1 MSVMLISV
9 AVSVYLEQ
17 TYAWASRISGAVIAL
32 IFALVLV
39 NTNII
44 PPHAELYDDIVWG
57 YVVPI
62 AIPLLLLQTNIVKI
76 WRETGRL
83 LVIFLIGA
91 AGTICG
97 ALIDRLCASRLC
109 HRWSAEGSSDDDR
122 LLYRRRCELYGTCRC
137 L

>member
-44 PPHAELYDDIVWG
+44 SPHAELYDDIVWG

-62 AIPLLLLQTNIVKI
+62 AMTIPF
-76 WRETGRL
+76 RY
-83 LVIFLIGA
+83 
-91 AGTICG
+91 
-97 ALIDRLCASRLC
+97 ASR
-109 HRWSAEGSSDDDR
+109 HKIGTKEYAPDAAKQS
-122 LLYRRRCELYGTCRC
+122 LLK
-137 L
+137 